1 MSEQSEERKPAATP
15 SEKKRPLTHYEV
27 LDLDRDATP
36 DEIKASY
43 RRLAREHHPDV
54 AAEDPEV
61 GQRFALIS
69 QAYRVLSDAQRRRQ
83 YDRTLPQ
90 KSYPLRHPT
99 PEKIWHET
107 TEVVLLRSDRF
118 GPLNQA
124 MQATIPITRD
134 EDILVVT
141 MPGSERHLS
150 GHMETAANRNS
161 IVNALELV
169 SGSRLDFRI
178 IDGSSVEEWERLK
191 DVEKKARESAR
202 AQNTGNREAASAPSR
217 PSVRVGEGPWDEVIQ
232 RIHRQYQQVPKRQF
246 PQAKARYLREALS
259 WVAATDEDLRYQDGF
274 DEDAHERAL
283 ARALER
289 LASVLDL
296 PPLFVAL
303 QLENMK
309 RAGEF

>member
-1 MSEQSEERKPAATP
+1 MSEQNENKTP
-15 SEKKRPLTHYEV
+15 SDQQRPMTYYDV
-27 LDLDRDATP
+27 LDLDRDATSE
-36 DEIKASY
+36 EIKAAY
-43 RRLAREHHPDV
+43 RRLAREYHPDV
-54 AAEDPEV
+54 ATEDPEV

-69 QAYRVLSDAQRRRQ
+69 QAYRVLNDDQRRRQ

-99 PEKIWHET
+99 PEKIWREV

-124 MQATIPITRD
+124 MQAAIPITLD
-134 EDILVVT
+134 DDMLVLS
-141 MPGSERHLS
+141 MPGGERHLS
-150 GHMETAANRNS
+150 GHMDTAANRNS

-169 SGSRLDFRI
+169 NGSRVDFRI
-178 IDGSSVEEWERLK
+178 IDGSSIDEWERLK
-191 DVEKKARESAR
+191 EAEKKAREGAR
-202 AQNTGNREAASAPSR
+202 ARRTAKTSSDGAPSR
-217 PSVRVGEGPWDEVIQ
+217 PSPRIGEGPWDEVIQ

-259 WVAATDEDLRYQDGF
+259 WIATTDEELRYQDGF
-274 DEDAHERAL
+274 DEDSHERAL

-296 PPLFVAL
+296 PAIFIAL

-309 RAGEF
+309 RAGEL

>member
-1 MSEQSEERKPAATP
+1 MSEQSENKKP
-15 SEKKRPLTHYEV
+15 SDQQRPMTYYDV
-27 LDLDRDATP
+27 LDLDRDATEE
-36 DEIKASY
+36 EIKAAY
-43 RRLAREHHPDV
+43 RRLAREYHPDV
-54 AAEDPEV
+54 ATEDPEV

-99 PEKIWHET
+99 PEKIWREA

-124 MQATIPITRD
+124 MQAAIPITLD
-134 EDILVVT
+134 EDMLVLS

-150 GHMETAANRNS
+150 GHLDTAANRNS

-169 SGSRLDFRI
+169 TGSRVDFRL
-178 IDGSSVEEWERLK
+178 IDGSSVEDWERLK
-191 DVEKKARESAR
+191 EVEKKAREGAR
-202 AQNTGNREAASAPSR
+202 ARNATRANAGSAPAR
-217 PSVRVGEGPWDEVIQ
+217 PTARIGEGPWDEVIQ

-259 WVAATDEDLRYQDGF
+259 WIAATDEELRYQDGF
-274 DEDAHERAL
+274 DEDSHERAL

-296 PPLFVAL
+296 PAVLVAL
-303 QLENMK
+303 QFENMK
-309 RAGEF
+309 RAGEL

>member
-1 MSEQSEERKPAATP
+1 MSEHDENRKASEQPR
-15 SEKKRPLTHYEV
+15 RWTHYDV
-27 LDLDRDATP
+27 LDLDRDATEE
-36 DEIKASY
+36 EIKAAY
-43 RRLAREHHPDV
+43 RRLAREYHPDV
-54 AAEDPEV
+54 ATEDPEV

-99 PEKIWHET
+99 PEKIWREA

-124 MQATIPITRD
+124 MQAAIPITLD
-134 EDILVVT
+134 EDILVLS

-150 GHMETAANRNS
+150 GHMDTAANRNS

-169 SGSRLDFRI
+169 TGSRVDFRL
-178 IDGSSVEEWERLK
+178 IDGSSVEDWQRLK
-191 DVEKKARESAR
+191 EVEKKAREGVRAR
-202 AQNTGNREAASAPSR
+202 NTTRASAGSAPAR
-217 PSVRVGEGPWDEVIQ
+217 PTVRIGEGPWDEVIQ

-259 WVAATDEDLRYQDGF
+259 WIAATDEELRYQDDF
-274 DEDAHERAL
+274 DEDNHERAL

-296 PPLFVAL
+296 PAIFVAL

-309 RAGEF
+309 RAGEL

>member
-1 MSEQSEERKPAATP
+1 MSEQGKSKT
-15 SEKKRPLTHYEV
+15 SNDKQRPMTYYDV
-27 LDLDRDATP
+27 LDLDRDATE

-43 RRLAREHHPDV
+43 RRLAREYHPDV

-61 GQRFALIS
+61 GQKFALIS

-99 PEKIWHET
+99 PEKIWREA

-124 MQATIPITRD
+124 MQAAIPITLD
-134 EDILVVT
+134 DDILVLS
-141 MPGSERHLS
+141 MPGSERHLT
-150 GHMETAANRNS
+150 GHMDTAANRNS

-169 SGSRLDFRI
+169 TGGRVDFRI
-178 IDGSSVEEWERLK
+178 VDGSSVEDWERLK
-191 DVEKKARESAR
+191 EVEKKARDGVRAR
-202 AQNTGNREAASAPSR
+202 NADKASTGSAPSR
-217 PSVRVGEGPWDEVIQ
+217 PSARIGEGPWDDVIQ

-259 WVAATDEDLRYQDGF
+259 WIAATDEELRYQDGF
-274 DEDAHERAL
+274 DEDSHERAL

-296 PPLFVAL
+296 PAIFVAL

-309 RAGEF
+309 RAGEL